1 MPQMRQAISQGK
13 LPAFYLLIHR
23 CFFVARVLCHTLY
36 VPYTYRIYQI
46 ISCKTG
52 NRCPTILPHWDDAPT
67 SYLLDL
73 CIEQKNLLHWNQR
86 GLTKLG
92 WNNVY
97 RRLSD
102 HIGPV
107 YDNKQVQNKVNALK
121 GGSTWTGSRPKPAAC

>member
-1 MPQMRQAISQGK
+1 MSNNHA
-13 LPAFYLLIHR
+13 
-23 CFFVARVLCHTLY
+23 
-36 VPYTYRIYQI
+36 
-46 ISCKTG
+46 
-52 NRCPTILPHWDDAPT
+52 HWDDDT
-67 SYLLDL
+67 MSYFLDL

-97 RRLSD
+97 RQLSD

-121 GGSTWTGSRPKPAAC
+121 GKYMDWLKAQTSSVLMNLFT